1 MSVDGE
7 TRVWTPFPEWSIT
20 TRLDAAA
27 HWQIVRRAVKCHRSQ
42 LSTLPDM
49 DQLSDEQH
57 RLFWGEPTL
66 YRVYSFVN
74 AGRSVEHDLFAGL
87 R

>member
-1 MSVDGE
+1 M
-7 TRVWTPFPEWSIT
+7 PFPDWSIT
-20 TRLDAAA
+20 TRLDAMA
-27 HWQIVRRAVKCHRSQ
+27 HWQTVRRAVKCHRSQ
-42 LSTLPDM
+42 LPTLPDM
-49 DQLSDEQH
+49 DQLSEEQH
-57 RLFWGEPTL
+57 RLFWGQPTL